1 MVGVGGSNPLGRTKF
16 KSPLHAGFFYGC
28 DLSKSLTGF
37 DNTPEYFGGTT
48 CRSREAVMTNQTRF
62 LQQRLWYITV
72 FD

>member
-1 MVGVGGSNPLGRTKF
+1 MVGVGGSNPLGRTKL
-16 KSPLHAGFFYGC
+16 KSPLCAGLFYGC
-28 DLSKSLTGF
+28 DLSKSLTRF